1 MALVALIKDQLK
13 KVVRGLVYRYLSS
26 AELSLRSAER
36 WADFM
41 KRWPAIFASEP
52 FRVVRSVGNDFRMRL
67 GLLDVIERTLS
78 VGLAWEPHIAEW
90 MKRHVKPGGV
100 VVDVGSNIGY
110 FTLMASKLV
119 GNEGTVVAIE
129 PCHRNL
135 GILCEHLWMNSVGNV
150 VVMSLAGSDSN
161 AVLDIHFPTYNNA
174 GAASL
179 RSLHSV
185 HRHKV
190 AAIPLDRLI
199 EALGLHVDL
208 VKLDVEGFEA
218 HALKGLEGTIRRC
231 SPVIIMEVS
240 DSFLRS
246 LGSDAGALLGY
257 LRNLGYEG
265 RRLADDGSEISVTY
279 PESVP
284 AEPMPQFDAVFTPV
298 ASSSSVS

>member
-1 MALVALIKDQLK
+1 MVKRSARSLV
-13 KVVRGLVYRYLSS
+13 RRLVYFRLKSMQ
-26 AELSLRSAER
+26 LTIHSAER
-36 WADFM
+36 WAEFM

-67 GLLDVIERTLS
+67 GLFDVIERTLS
-78 VGLAWEPHIAEW
+78 VGLEWEPHIAEW
-90 MKRHVKPGGV
+90 MKRHAKLGGV
-100 VVDVGSNIGY
+100 VLDVGSNIGY

-119 GNEGTVVAIE
+119 GKEGTVVAIE

-179 RSLHSV
+179 RPLHSV
-185 HRHKV
+185 HSHKV
-190 AAIPLDRLI
+190 AAMPLDPLI
-199 EALGLHVDL
+199 EAQGLHVDL
-208 VKLDVEGFEA
+208 IKLDVEGFEA

-240 DSFLRS
+240 DSFLRG

-257 LRNLGYEG
+257 LRELGYEG
-265 RRLADDGSEISVTY
+265 RRLADDGSEIAVTY

-284 AEPMPQFDAVFTPV
+284 AEPMPQFDAVFTRVSP
-298 ASSSSVS
+298 SSQLT